1 MASSEVSISQLP
13 VVNSINKG
21 DFLIVQTPNA
31 TNRLDFENF
40 VVGLDNT
47 SFSSTIEQHTTDISA
62 LSGVLYA
69 DPTTETNATSD
80 RYLPITIKGTTYKI
94 LLHT

>member
-47 SFSSTIEQHTTDISA
+47 SFSSTIEQHTTDISG
-62 LSGVLYA
+62 LSGVLYNT
-69 DPTTETNATSD
+69 PVNATTGSSNY
-80 RYLPITIKGTTYKI
+80 YLPITIAGTTYKI
-94 LLHT
+94 LLHN